1 MTAVIIGGLLTS
13 CGSAYN
19 NANGKNSDN
28 TVETQTTVRTVV
40 NGETKTDGNNVKTAD
55 KETGDFTQEVTSEEN
70 NLTDNDI
77 ASNTEASEQQ
87 AFDDLSQAGGYEN
100 NSGQESWGDS
110 GSGDDYQN
118 SDGESYGDGD
128 SSDNSEETDIPSASE
143 TVNSDYNLLARAQIN
158 TVTYSAYANE
168 VLRLVNIER
177 ANAGVAP
184 LVLDEALCNAANMRA
199 IEMDCTGVFG
209 HKRPNDHSCFE
220 VYDICNVEWQNA
232 CGENIAAGQA
242 TPEDVMKSWLSSAG
256 HKANILSPEYTKMGL
271 GYSNSGCGAG
281 RYSHYWGEEFA
292 VYKEYVK
299 LKEPCRIIRYG
310 SFREG
315 NYMRKIKI

>member
-1 MTAVIIGGLLTS
+1 MRRKNTAVLMTAVIIGGLLTS

-40 NGETKTDGNNVKTAD
+40 NGEIKTNGNNVKTAD

-77 ASNTEASEQQ
+77 AGNTEASEQQ
-87 AFDDLSQAGGYEN
+87 TFDDLSQAGGYEN
-100 NSGQESWGDS
+100 NSGQKSWEDS
-110 GSGDDYQN
+110 DSGDDYQN
-118 SDGESYGDGD
+118 SDRESYGDGD

-143 TVNSDYNLLARAQIN
+143 DVNSDYNLLARAQIN

-177 ANAGVAP
+177 ANVGVAP

-199 IEMDCTGVFG
+199 IEMGCTGVFG
-209 HKRPNDHSCFE
+209 HKRPNDNSCFE
-220 VYDICNVEWQNA
+220 VYDICNVEWQSA
-232 CGENIAAGQA
+232 CGENIAGGQA
-242 TPEDVMKSWLSSAG
+242 TPEEVMKSWLGSAG

-281 RYSHYWGEEFA
+281 SYSHYWAQEFA
-292 VYKEYVK
+292 
-299 LKEPCRIIRYG
+299 G
-310 SFREG
+310 
-315 NYMRKIKI
+315 

>member
-1 MTAVIIGGLLTS
+1 MRRKNAAVLMTAVIIGGLLTS

-28 TVETQTTVRTVV
+28 TVETQTTLRTVV

-55 KETGDFTQEVTSEEN
+55 KETRDFTQEVTSEEN
-70 NLTDNDI
+70 NLTDSDI
-77 ASNTEASEQQ
+77 AGNTEASEQQ
-87 AFDDLSQAGGYEN
+87 AFDDLSQADDYKN
-100 NSGQESWGDS
+100 NSGQKSGEDS

-143 TVNSDYNLLARAQIN
+143 DVNSDYNLLARAQIN

-177 ANAGVAP
+177 TNVGVAP

-242 TPEDVMKSWLSSAG
+242 TPEEVMNSWLGSAG

-271 GYSNSGCGAG
+271 GDSVGLSNGQYRG
-281 RYSHYWGEEFA
+281 YWAQEFA
-292 VYKEYVK
+292 
-299 LKEPCRIIRYG
+299 G
-310 SFREG
+310 
-315 NYMRKIKI
+315 

>member
-70 NLTDNDI
+70 NLTDNDT
-77 ASNTEASEQQ
+77 AGNTEASEQQ

-177 ANAGVAP
+177 ANAGAAP

-199 IEMDCTGVFG
+199 IEMDCTGVFE
-209 HKRPNDHSCFE
+209 HKRPNGNSCFE
-220 VYDICNVEWQNA
+220 VYDICNVEWQSA

-271 GYSNSGCGAG
+271 GYSVGLSNGQYRG
-281 RYSHYWGEEFA
+281 YWAQEF
-292 VYKEYVK
+292 V
-299 LKEPCRIIRYG
+299 G
-310 SFREG
+310 
-315 NYMRKIKI
+315 

>member
-1 MTAVIIGGLLTS
+1 MRRKNAAVLMTAVIIGGLLTS

-70 NLTDNDI
+70 NLTDSDI
-77 ASNTEASEQQ
+77 AGNTEASEEQ
-87 AFDDLSQAGGYEN
+87 AFDDLSQTDDYEN
-100 NSGQESWGDS
+100 NSGQESGKDS
-110 GSGDDYQN
+110 GSGDDYKN

-128 SSDNSEETDIPSASE
+128 SPDNSEETDIPSASE
-143 TVNSDYNLLARAQIN
+143 DVNSDYNLLARAQIN

-177 ANAGVAP
+177 ANAGAAP

-220 VYDICNVEWQNA
+220 VYDICNVEWWNA

-242 TPEDVMKSWLSSAG
+242 TPEDVMKSWLGSSG

-281 RYSHYWGEEFA
+281 EYSHYWAQEFA
-292 VYKEYVK
+292 
-299 LKEPCRIIRYG
+299 G
-310 SFREG
+310 
-315 NYMRKIKI
+315 

>member
-1 MTAVIIGGLLTS
+1 MRRKNTAVLMTAVIIGGLLTS

-40 NGETKTDGNNVKTAD
+40 NGEIKTNGNNVKTAD

-77 ASNTEASEQQ
+77 AGNTEASEQQ
-87 AFDDLSQAGGYEN
+87 TFDDLSQAGGYEN
-100 NSGQESWGDS
+100 NSGQKSWEDS
-110 GSGDDYQN
+110 DSGDDYQN
-118 SDGESYGDGD
+118 SDRESYGDGD

-143 TVNSDYNLLARAQIN
+143 DVNSDYNLLARAQIN

-177 ANAGVAP
+177 ANVGVAP

-209 HKRPNDHSCFE
+209 HKRPNDNSCFE
-220 VYDICNVEWQNA
+220 VYDICNVEWQSA
-232 CGENIAAGQA
+232 CGENIAGGQA
-242 TPEDVMKSWLSSAG
+242 TPEEVMKSWLGSAG

-281 RYSHYWGEEFA
+281 EYSYYWAQEFA
-292 VYKEYVK
+292 
-299 LKEPCRIIRYG
+299 G
-310 SFREG
+310 
-315 NYMRKIKI
+315 

>member
-1 MTAVIIGGLLTS
+1 MRRKNAAVLMTAVIIGGLLTS

-100 NSGQESWGDS
+100 NSGQESWEDS
-110 GSGDDYQN
+110 DSGDDYQN

-143 TVNSDYNLLARAQIN
+143 
-158 TVTYSAYANE
+158 
-168 VLRLVNIER
+168 
-177 ANAGVAP
+177 
-184 LVLDEALCNAANMRA
+184 
-199 IEMDCTGVFG
+199 
-209 HKRPNDHSCFE
+209 
-220 VYDICNVEWQNA
+220 
-232 CGENIAAGQA
+232 
-242 TPEDVMKSWLSSAG
+242 DVMKSWLGSAG

-281 RYSHYWGEEFA
+281 EYSYYWAQEFA
-292 VYKEYVK
+292 
-299 LKEPCRIIRYG
+299 G
-310 SFREG
+310 
-315 NYMRKIKI
+315 

>member
-1 MTAVIIGGLLTS
+1 MRRKNAAVLMTAVIIGGLLTS

-70 NLTDNDI
+70 NLTDSDI
-77 ASNTEASEQQ
+77 AGNTEASEQQ

-143 TVNSDYNLLARAQIN
+143 DVNSDYNLLARAQIN

-177 ANAGVAP
+177 ANAGAAP

-242 TPEDVMKSWLSSAG
+242 TPEDVMKSWLGSAG

-271 GYSNSGCGAG
+271 WCRRVQSLLGTGICWIKRICKIERAMPDNPVWLFP
-281 RYSHYWGEEFA
+281 RR
-292 VYKEYVK
+292 K
-299 LKEPCRIIRYG
+299 LYEK
-310 SFREG
+310 
-315 NYMRKIKI
+315 N

>member
-1 MTAVIIGGLLTS
+1 MRRKNAAVLMTAVIIGGLLTS

-19 NANGKNSDN
+19 NTNGKNSDN
-28 TVETQTTVRTVV
+28 TVETQTTARTVV

-55 KETGDFTQEVTSEEN
+55 KETRDFTQEVTSEEN
-70 NLTDNDI
+70 NLTDSDI
-77 ASNTEASEQQ
+77 AGNTEASEQQ
-87 AFDDLSQAGGYEN
+87 AFDDLSQADGYEN
-100 NSGQESWGDS
+100 NSGQESWEDS
-110 GSGDDYQN
+110 DSGDDYQN

-143 TVNSDYNLLARAQIN
+143 DVNSDYNLLARAQIN

-177 ANAGVAP
+177 TNVGVAP

-242 TPEDVMKSWLSSAG
+242 TPEEVMNSWLGSAG

-271 GYSNSGCGAG
+271 GYSVGLSNGQYRG
-281 RYSHYWGEEFA
+281 YWAQEFA
-292 VYKEYVK
+292 
-299 LKEPCRIIRYG
+299 G
-310 SFREG
+310 
-315 NYMRKIKI
+315 

>member
-1 MTAVIIGGLLTS
+1 MRRKNAAVLMTAVIIGGLLTS

-40 NGETKTDGNNVKTAD
+40 NGETKTDDNNVKTAD

-70 NLTDNDI
+70 NLTDSDI
-77 ASNTEASEQQ
+77 AGNTEASEQQ

-100 NSGQESWGDS
+100 NSGQESWEDS

-118 SDGESYGDGD
+118 SDGKSYGDGD

-143 TVNSDYNLLARAQIN
+143 DVNSDYNLLARAQIN

-177 ANAGVAP
+177 TNVGVAP

-209 HKRPNDHSCFE
+209 HKRPNGNSCFE

-271 GYSNSGCGAG
+271 GYSNSGCRAG
-281 RYSHYWGEEFA
+281 SYSHYWAQEFA
-292 VYKEYVK
+292 
-299 LKEPCRIIRYG
+299 R
-310 SFREG
+310 
-315 NYMRKIKI
+315 

>member
-1 MTAVIIGGLLTS
+1 MRRKNTAVLMTAVIIGGLLTS

-40 NGETKTDGNNVKTAD
+40 NGEIKTNGNNVKTAD

-77 ASNTEASEQQ
+77 AGNTEASEQQ
-87 AFDDLSQAGGYEN
+87 TFDDLSQAGGYEN
-100 NSGQESWGDS
+100 NSGQKSWEDS
-110 GSGDDYQN
+110 DSGDDYQN
-118 SDGESYGDGD
+118 SDRESYGDGD

-143 TVNSDYNLLARAQIN
+143 DVNSDYNLLARAQIN

-177 ANAGVAP
+177 ANVGVAP

-209 HKRPNDHSCFE
+209 HKRPNDNSCFE
-220 VYDICNVEWQNA
+220 VYDICNVEWQSA
-232 CGENIAAGQA
+232 CGENIAGGQA
-242 TPEDVMKSWLSSAG
+242 TPEEVMKSWLGSAG

-271 GYSNSGCGAG
+271 GYSNTDCGAG
-281 RYSHYWGEEFA
+281 RYSRYWAQEFA
-292 VYKEYVK
+292 
-299 LKEPCRIIRYG
+299 G
-310 SFREG
+310 
-315 NYMRKIKI
+315 

>member
-1 MTAVIIGGLLTS
+1 MRRKNAAVLMTAVIIGGLLTS

-100 NSGQESWGDS
+100 NSGQESWEDS
-110 GSGDDYQN
+110 DSGDDYQN

-143 TVNSDYNLLARAQIN
+143 DVNSDYNLLARAQIN

-177 ANAGVAP
+177 ANVGVAP

-209 HKRPNDHSCFE
+209 HKRPNEHSCFE
-220 VYDICNVEWQNA
+220 VYDICNVEWQSA

-242 TPEDVMKSWLSSAG
+242 TPEEVMNSWLGSAG

-271 GYSNSGCGAG
+271 GYSNTGCGAG
-281 RYSHYWGEEFA
+281 RYSHYWAQEFA
-292 VYKEYVK
+292 
-299 LKEPCRIIRYG
+299 G
-310 SFREG
+310 
-315 NYMRKIKI
+315 

>member
-1 MTAVIIGGLLTS
+1 MRRKNTAVLMTAVIIGGLLTS

-40 NGETKTDGNNVKTAD
+40 NGEIKTNGNNVKTAD

-77 ASNTEASEQQ
+77 AGNTEASEQQ
-87 AFDDLSQAGGYEN
+87 TFDDLSQAGGYEN
-100 NSGQESWGDS
+100 NSGQESWEDS
-110 GSGDDYQN
+110 DSGDDYQN

-143 TVNSDYNLLARAQIN
+143 DVNSDYNLLVRAQIN

-177 ANAGVAP
+177 ANVGVAP

-209 HKRPNDHSCFE
+209 HKRPNGNSCFE
-220 VYDICNVEWQNA
+220 VYDICNVEWQSA
-232 CGENIAAGQA
+232 CGENIAGGQA
-242 TPEDVMKSWLSSAG
+242 TPEEVMKSWLGSAG

-281 RYSHYWGEEFA
+281 SYSHYWAQEFA
-292 VYKEYVK
+292 
-299 LKEPCRIIRYG
+299 G
-310 SFREG
+310 
-315 NYMRKIKI
+315 

>member
-1 MTAVIIGGLLTS
+1 MRRKNTAVLMTAVIIGGLLTS

-40 NGETKTDGNNVKTAD
+40 NGEIKTNGNNVKTAD

-77 ASNTEASEQQ
+77 AGNTEASEQQ
-87 AFDDLSQAGGYEN
+87 TFDDFSQAGGYEN
-100 NSGQESWGDS
+100 NSGQKSWEDS
-110 GSGDDYQN
+110 DSGDDYQN
-118 SDGESYGDGD
+118 SDRESYGDGD

-143 TVNSDYNLLARAQIN
+143 DVNSDYNLLARAQIN

-177 ANAGVAP
+177 ANVGVAP

-209 HKRPNDHSCFE
+209 HKRPNDNSCFE
-220 VYDICNVEWQNA
+220 VYDICNVEWQSA
-232 CGENIAAGQA
+232 CGENIAGGQA
-242 TPEDVMKSWLSSAG
+242 TPEEVMKSWLGSAG

-281 RYSHYWGEEFA
+281 SYSHYWAQEF
-292 VYKEYVK
+292 V
-299 LKEPCRIIRYG
+299 G
-310 SFREG
+310 
-315 NYMRKIKI
+315 

>member
-1 MTAVIIGGLLTS
+1 MRRKNAAVLMTAVIIGGLLTS

-77 ASNTEASEQQ
+77 AGNTEASEQQ

-100 NSGQESWGDS
+100 NSGQESWEDS
-110 GSGDDYQN
+110 DSRDDYQN

-143 TVNSDYNLLARAQIN
+143 DVNSDYNLLARAQIN

-199 IEMDCTGVFG
+199 IEMDCTVVFG

-220 VYDICNVEWQNA
+220 VYDICNVEWWNA

-242 TPEDVMKSWLSSAG
+242 TPEDVMKSWLGSAG

-281 RYSHYWGEEFA
+281 EYSYYWAQEFA
-292 VYKEYVK
+292 
-299 LKEPCRIIRYG
+299 G
-310 SFREG
+310 
-315 NYMRKIKI
+315 

>member
-1 MTAVIIGGLLTS
+1 MRRKNAAVLMTAVIIGGLLTS

-40 NGETKTDGNNVKTAD
+40 NGETKTDDNNVKTAD

-70 NLTDNDI
+70 NLTDSDI
-77 ASNTEASEQQ
+77 AGNTEASEQQ
-87 AFDDLSQAGGYEN
+87 AFDDLSQTDDYEN
-100 NSGQESWGDS
+100 NSGQESGKDS
-110 GSGDDYQN
+110 GSGDDYKN

-143 TVNSDYNLLARAQIN
+143 DVNSDYNLLARAQIN

-177 ANAGVAP
+177 ANAGAAP

-220 VYDICNVEWQNA
+220 VYDICNVEWWNA

-242 TPEDVMKSWLSSAG
+242 TPEDVMKSWLGSAG

-281 RYSHYWGEEFA
+281 EYSYYWAQEFA
-292 VYKEYVK
+292 
-299 LKEPCRIIRYG
+299 G
-310 SFREG
+310 
-315 NYMRKIKI
+315 

>member
-1 MTAVIIGGLLTS
+1 MRRKNAAVLMTAVIIGGLLTS

-19 NANGKNSDN
+19 NTNGKNSDN
-28 TVETQTTVRTVV
+28 TVETQTTARTVV
-40 NGETKTDGNNVKTAD
+40 NGETKTDGNNAKTDD
-55 KETGDFTQEVTSEEN
+55 KETKNFTQEVSSEEN
-70 NLTDNDI
+70 KRTDNEI
-77 ASNTEASEQQ
+77 AGNTEASEEQ
-87 AFDDLSQAGGYEN
+87 AFDDLSQADGYEN
-100 NSGQESWGDS
+100 NSGQESGKDS
-110 GSGDDYQN
+110 GSGDDYKN

-143 TVNSDYNLLARAQIN
+143 DVNSDYNLLARAQIN

-177 ANAGVAP
+177 TNVGVAP

-220 VYDICNVEWQNA
+220 VYDICNVEWQSA

-281 RYSHYWGEEFA
+281 EYSYYWAQEFA
-292 VYKEYVK
+292 
-299 LKEPCRIIRYG
+299 G
-310 SFREG
+310 
-315 NYMRKIKI
+315 

>member
-1 MTAVIIGGLLTS
+1 MRRKNAAVLMTAVIIGGLFTS

-28 TVETQTTVRTVV
+28 TVETQSTVRTVV

-77 ASNTEASEQQ
+77 AGNKEASEQQ

-100 NSGQESWGDS
+100 NSGQESWEDS
-110 GSGDDYQN
+110 DSRDDYQN

-143 TVNSDYNLLARAQIN
+143 DVNSDYNLLARAQIN
-158 TVTYSAYANE
+158 IVTYSAYANE

-220 VYDICNVEWQNA
+220 VYDICNVEWWNA

-242 TPEDVMKSWLSSAG
+242 TPEDVMKSWLGSAG

-281 RYSHYWGEEFA
+281 EYSYYWAQEFA
-292 VYKEYVK
+292 
-299 LKEPCRIIRYG
+299 G
-310 SFREG
+310 
-315 NYMRKIKI
+315 

>member
-1 MTAVIIGGLLTS
+1 MRRKNAAVLMTAVIIGGLLTS

-19 NANGKNSDN
+19 SANGKNSDN
-28 TVETQTTVRTVV
+28 TVETQTTVRAVV
-40 NGETKTDGNNVKTAD
+40 NGETKTNGNNVKTAD

-70 NLTDNDI
+70 NQTDDYI
-77 ASNTEASEQQ
+77 ADNTEVSEQQ
-87 AFDDLSQAGGYEN
+87 AFDDSSQADGYEN
-100 NSGQESWGDS
+100 NSGQESWEDS
-110 GSGDDYQN
+110 DSGDDYQN

-143 TVNSDYNLLARAQIN
+143 DVNSDYNLLARAQIN

-177 ANAGVAP
+177 ANVGVAP

-209 HKRPNDHSCFE
+209 HKRPNEHSCFE
-220 VYDICNVEWQNA
+220 VYDICNVEWQSA

-242 TPEDVMKSWLSSAG
+242 TPEEVMNSWLKSAG

-271 GYSNSGCGAG
+271 GYSNTDCGAG
-281 RYSHYWGEEFA
+281 RYSRYWAQEFA
-292 VYKEYVK
+292 
-299 LKEPCRIIRYG
+299 G
-310 SFREG
+310 
-315 NYMRKIKI
+315 

>member
-1 MTAVIIGGLLTS
+1 MRRKNAAVLMTAVIIGGLLTS

-55 KETGDFTQEVTSEEN
+55 KETRDFTQEVTSEEN
-70 NLTDNDI
+70 NLTDSDI
-77 ASNTEASEQQ
+77 AGNTEASEQQ

-143 TVNSDYNLLARAQIN
+143 DVNSDYNLLARAQIN

-177 ANAGVAP
+177 ANAGAAP
-184 LVLDEALCNAANMRA
+184 LVLDEALCNATNMRA

-242 TPEDVMKSWLSSAG
+242 TPEDVMKSWLGSAG

-271 GYSNSGCGAG
+271 GYSEGLSNGQYRG
-281 RYSHYWGEEFA
+281 YWAQEFA
-292 VYKEYVK
+292 
-299 LKEPCRIIRYG
+299 G
-310 SFREG
+310 
-315 NYMRKIKI
+315 

>member
-1 MTAVIIGGLLTS
+1 MRRKNAAVLMTAVIIGGLLTS

-19 NANGKNSDN
+19 SANAKNSDN

-40 NGETKTDGNNVKTAD
+40 NGETKNNGNNVKTAD
-55 KETGDFTQEVTSEEN
+55 KETGNFTQKVTSEEN
-70 NLTDNDI
+70 NQTDDYI
-77 ASNTEASEQQ
+77 ADNTEVSEQQ
-87 AFDDLSQAGGYEN
+87 VFDDSSQADGYEN
-100 NSGQESWGDS
+100 NSRQESWEDS
-110 GSGDDYQN
+110 DSGDDYQN
-118 SDGESYGDGD
+118 GDGESYGDGD

-143 TVNSDYNLLARAQIN
+143 DVNSDYNLLARAQVN

-177 ANAGVAP
+177 ANVGVAP

-209 HKRPNDHSCFE
+209 HKRPNGNSCFE
-220 VYDICNVEWQNA
+220 VYDICNVEWQSA

-242 TPEDVMKSWLSSAG
+242 TPEEVMNSWLGSAG

-271 GYSNSGCGAG
+271 GYSNTGCGAG
-281 RYSHYWGEEFA
+281 RYSRYWAQEFA
-292 VYKEYVK
+292 
-299 LKEPCRIIRYG
+299 G
-310 SFREG
+310 
-315 NYMRKIKI
+315 

>member
-1 MTAVIIGGLLTS
+1 MRRKNTAVLMTAVIIGGLLTS

-40 NGETKTDGNNVKTAD
+40 NGEIKTNDNNVKTAD

-77 ASNTEASEQQ
+77 AGNTEASEQQ
-87 AFDDLSQAGGYEN
+87 TFDDLSQAGGYEN
-100 NSGQESWGDS
+100 NSGQKSWEDS
-110 GSGDDYQN
+110 DSGDDYQN
-118 SDGESYGDGD
+118 SDRESYGDGD

-143 TVNSDYNLLARAQIN
+143 DVNSDYNLLARAQIN

-177 ANAGVAP
+177 ANVGVAP

-209 HKRPNDHSCFE
+209 HKRPNDNSCFE
-220 VYDICNVEWQNA
+220 VYDICNVEWQSA
-232 CGENIAAGQA
+232 CGENIAGGQA
-242 TPEDVMKSWLSSAG
+242 TPEEVMKSWLGSAG

-281 RYSHYWGEEFA
+281 SYSHYWAQEFA
-292 VYKEYVK
+292 
-299 LKEPCRIIRYG
+299 G
-310 SFREG
+310 
-315 NYMRKIKI
+315 

>member
-1 MTAVIIGGLLTS
+1 MRRKNAAVLMTAVIIGGLLTS

-70 NLTDNDI
+70 NLTDSDI
-77 ASNTEASEQQ
+77 AGNTEVSEQQ

-143 TVNSDYNLLARAQIN
+143 DVNSDYNLLARAQIN

-177 ANAGVAP
+177 ANVGVAP

-220 VYDICNVEWQNA
+220 VYDICNVEWRNA

-281 RYSHYWGEEFA
+281 RYSHYWAQEFA
-292 VYKEYVK
+292 
-299 LKEPCRIIRYG
+299 G
-310 SFREG
+310 
-315 NYMRKIKI
+315 

>member
-1 MTAVIIGGLLTS
+1 MRRKNAAVLMTAVIIGGLLTS

-28 TVETQTTVRTVV
+28 TVETQTTLRTVV

-55 KETGDFTQEVTSEEN
+55 KETRDFTQEVTSEEN
-70 NLTDNDI
+70 NLTDSDI
-77 ASNTEASEQQ
+77 AGNTEASEQQ
-87 AFDDLSQAGGYEN
+87 AFDDLSQADDYKN
-100 NSGQESWGDS
+100 NSGQKSGEDS

-143 TVNSDYNLLARAQIN
+143 DVNSDYNLLARAQIN

-177 ANAGVAP
+177 TNVGVAP

-199 IEMDCTGVFG
+199 IEMDCTGVFE
-209 HKRPNDHSCFE
+209 HKRPNGNSCFE

-242 TPEDVMKSWLSSAG
+242 TPEEVMNSWLGSAG

-271 GYSNSGCGAG
+271 GYSVGLSNGQYRG
-281 RYSHYWGEEFA
+281 YWAQEFA
-292 VYKEYVK
+292 
-299 LKEPCRIIRYG
+299 G
-310 SFREG
+310 
-315 NYMRKIKI
+315 

>member
-1 MTAVIIGGLLTS
+1 MRRKNAAVLMTAVIIGGLLTS

-70 NLTDNDI
+70 NLTDSDI
-77 ASNTEASEQQ
+77 AGNTEASEQQ

-118 SDGESYGDGD
+118 SDGYTQYIICGNSYFFY
-128 SSDNSEETDIPSASE
+128 TDIPSASE
-143 TVNSDYNLLARAQIN
+143 DVNSDYNLLARAQIN

-177 ANAGVAP
+177 ANVGVAP

-220 VYDICNVEWQNA
+220 VYDICNVEWRNA

-281 RYSHYWGEEFA
+281 RYGHYWAQEFA
-292 VYKEYVK
+292 
-299 LKEPCRIIRYG
+299 G
-310 SFREG
+310 
-315 NYMRKIKI
+315 

>member
-1 MTAVIIGGLLTS
+1 MRRKNTAVLMTAVIIGGLLTS

-40 NGETKTDGNNVKTAD
+40 NGEIKTNGNNVKTAD

-77 ASNTEASEQQ
+77 AGNTEASEQQ
-87 AFDDLSQAGGYEN
+87 TFDDLSQAGGYEN
-100 NSGQESWGDS
+100 NSGQKSWEDS
-110 GSGDDYQN
+110 DSGDDYQN
-118 SDGESYGDGD
+118 SDRESYGDGD

-143 TVNSDYNLLARAQIN
+143 DVNSDYNLLARAQIN

-177 ANAGVAP
+177 ANVGVAP

-209 HKRPNDHSCFE
+209 HKRPNDNSCFE
-220 VYDICNVEWQNA
+220 VYDICNVEWQSA
-232 CGENIAAGQA
+232 CGENIAGGQA
-242 TPEDVMKSWLSSAG
+242 TPEEVMKSWLGSAG

-281 RYSHYWGEEFA
+281 SYSHYWAQEFA
-292 VYKEYVK
+292 
-299 LKEPCRIIRYG
+299 R
-310 SFREG
+310 
-315 NYMRKIKI
+315 

>member
-1 MTAVIIGGLLTS
+1 MRRKNTAVLMTAVIIGGLLTS

-40 NGETKTDGNNVKTAD
+40 NGEIKTNGNNVKTAD

-77 ASNTEASEQQ
+77 AGNTEASEQQ
-87 AFDDLSQAGGYEN
+87 TFDDLSQAGGYEN
-100 NSGQESWGDS
+100 NSGQKSWEDS
-110 GSGDDYQN
+110 DSGDDYQN
-118 SDGESYGDGD
+118 SDRESYGDGD

-143 TVNSDYNLLARAQIN
+143 DVNSDYNLLARAQIN

-177 ANAGVAP
+177 ANVGVAP

-209 HKRPNDHSCFE
+209 HKRPNDNSCFE
-220 VYDICNVEWQNA
+220 VYDICNVEWQSA
-232 CGENIAAGQA
+232 CGENIAGGQA
-242 TPEDVMKSWLSSAG
+242 TPEEVMKSWLGSAG

-281 RYSHYWGEEFA
+281 SYIHYWAQEF
-292 VYKEYVK
+292 V
-299 LKEPCRIIRYG
+299 G
-310 SFREG
+310 
-315 NYMRKIKI
+315 

>member
-1 MTAVIIGGLLTS
+1 MRRKNTAVLMTAVIIGGLLTS

-40 NGETKTDGNNVKTAD
+40 NGEIKTNGNNVKTAD

-77 ASNTEASEQQ
+77 AGNTEASEQQ

-100 NSGQESWGDS
+100 NSGQKSWEDS
-110 GSGDDYQN
+110 DSGDDYQN
-118 SDGESYGDGD
+118 SDRKSYGDGD

-143 TVNSDYNLLARAQIN
+143 DVNSDYNLIARAQIN

-177 ANAGVAP
+177 ANVGVAP

-209 HKRPNDHSCFE
+209 HKRPNDNSCFE
-220 VYDICNVEWQNA
+220 VYDICNVEWQSA
-232 CGENIAAGQA
+232 CGENIAGGQA
-242 TPEDVMKSWLSSAG
+242 TPEEVMKSWLGSAG

-281 RYSHYWGEEFA
+281 SYSHYWAQEFA
-292 VYKEYVK
+292 
-299 LKEPCRIIRYG
+299 R
-310 SFREG
+310 
-315 NYMRKIKI
+315 